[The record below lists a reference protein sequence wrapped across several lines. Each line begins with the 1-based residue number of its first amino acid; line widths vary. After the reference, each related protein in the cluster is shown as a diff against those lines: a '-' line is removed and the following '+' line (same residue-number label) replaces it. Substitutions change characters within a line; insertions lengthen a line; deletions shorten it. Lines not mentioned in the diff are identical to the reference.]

1 LLHCDY
7 LTFNR
12 GSLVAGRDTPCGIQG
27 GLRAFDAVEHQG
39 QCLWRLPFIVAQR
52 NPALGH
58 GIAAYKPIEVE
69 LLYNGVG
76 LDVLGIGYE
85 RFPEGL
91 RKKVVDQ
98 YPRVNFK
105 QEIAIQYKPGEVRRP
120 PPWNIPHQPRLDWQ
134 MWFAALGAASQNP
147 WFLRFLQRLLED

>member
-1 LLHCDY
+1 
-7 LTFNR
+7 
-12 GSLVAGRDTPCGIQG
+12 
-27 GLRAFDAVEHQG
+27 LRAFDAVEHQG

-52 NPALGH
+52 DPALGH

-91 RKKVVDQ
+91 RKKGGRSVS
-98 YPRVNFK
+98 PR
-105 QEIAIQYKPGEVRRP
+105 E
-120 PPWNIPHQPRLDWQ
+120 
-134 MWFAALGAASQNP
+134 
-147 WFLRFLQRLLED
+147 LQTGNCNSSW

>member
-1 LLHCDY
+1 
-7 LTFNR
+7 
-12 GSLVAGRDTPCGIQG
+12 
-27 GLRAFDAVEHQG
+27 LRAFDAVEHQG

-52 NPALGH
+52 DPALGH

-105 QEIAIQYKPGEVRRP
+105 QEIAISTFLTSFLCQDDFGVSGTEPRAGRGVQAGGRPVAKPSR
-120 PPWNIPHQPRLDWQ
+120 
-134 MWFAALGAASQNP
+134 NP
-147 WFLRFLQRLLED
+147 APNSLSDLVLV